1 MRWEKKGDERGAT
14 NGEKKT
20 PCGKLSKC
28 AQTNVQNFQFVI
40 KNRSNRTKRQ
50 NLRHIFTQSRK
61 KAFKLSKNHKKNVG
75 NYLSKSNN
83 FSNFAYVKLRLYITR
98 KFSVMKA
105 QVILRKCLKSKSLE
119 AMVCGRSHYH
129 AKLYPQKV

>member
-1 MRWEKKGDERGAT
+1 MEEKKGACDPFGK
-14 NGEKKT
+14 GWKT
-20 PCGKLSKC
+20 SCGKLSKC
-28 AQTNVQNFQFVI
+28 EQREVLNFQFV
-40 KNRSNRTKRQ
+40 TKRNSKHAKGQ
-50 NLRHIFTQSRK
+50 KTRVVFARSSEKT
-61 KAFKLSKNHKKNVG
+61 FKLSKNTKKNVG

-129 AKLYPQKV
+129 AKLYPPKV

>member
-1 MRWEKKGDERGAT
+1 MEGKRGRTHRHRRKKNA
-14 NGEKKT
+14 

-28 AQTNVQNFQFVI
+28 ILTNAQNFQFVT
-40 KNRSNRTKRQ
+40 KQTFKHAKGQKTRS
-50 NLRHIFTQSRK
+50 IFAHSSEKT
-61 KAFKLSKNHKKNVG
+61 FKLSKNHKKNVG